1 MITMCKKVA
10 NETCQNIYKMVK
22 RFFHN
27 WKSRLCKFLSTIYLL
42 TPTSLYMYE
51 KTIYSS
57 YHWNLISS
65 PITMSKWEPRAQYL
79 SVADMRAPANDKRA
93 SPIAVPESL
102 EDFQEVFLNFHFNGS
117 ALLFGRPAVNAIH
130 FKNPPVPLQV
140 SFVIFDF
147 KVLCLLLLI

>member
-130 FKNPPVPLQV
+130 FQKP
-140 SFVIFDF
+140 SSAFTSKFCYF
-147 KVLCLLLLI
+147 WF

>member
-10 NETCQNIYKMVK
+10 NKTCQNMHKIVK
-22 RFFHN
+22 PFFHN

-65 PITMSKWEPRAQYL
+65 PITMSKWEPRARYL

-140 SFVIFDF
+140 SFVIMILKFHVYF
-147 KVLCLLLLI
+147 Y